1 MTNSMPLFEA
11 KAHLSD
17 IVRNVAEGG
26 QEVLIT
32 VRGKP
37 MVKIVPASSVFTADA
52 WEVREKVARAYGSPD
67 FVLPPKVTELPRDPF
82 TDEKKR

>member
-1 MTNSMPLFEA
+1 MTNTMPLFEA

-17 IVRNVAEGG
+17 IVRQVAEGG
-26 QEVLIT
+26 QEVLVT

-37 MVKIVPASSVFTADA
+37 MVRIVPATSVFTADA

-67 FVLPPKVTELPRDPF
+67 FVLPSTVTGLPRDPF
-82 TDEKKR
+82 ADEKPR

>member
-1 MTNSMPLFEA
+1 MTNSVPLFEA

-17 IVRNVAEGG
+17 IVRRIAEGG

-37 MVKIVPASSVFTADA
+37 MVRMVPVTDTGSADA
-52 WEVREKVARAYGSPD
+52 WEVRERVVRAYGTPG
-67 FVLPPKVTELPRDPF
+67 FEPPPRVLETPVNPFGDELQA
-82 TDEKKR
+82 